1 MRLILSLPNRNNV
14 LASAVSAELGKEDN
28 SLWKFTVKA
37 IDKEE
42 EVKYVN
48 S

>member
-1 MRLILSLPNRNNV
+1 MRLMLSLPNQNNGSASTL
-14 LASAVSAELGKEDN
+14 LAKICGADN

-42 EVKYVN
+42 EDKYVN

>member
-1 MRLILSLPNRNNV
+1 MRLILSLPNRNNGPAGA
-14 LASAVSAELGKEDN
+14 ASAEMCKKDN
-28 SLWKFTVKA
+28 SLWKFKVKA

-42 EVKYVN
+42 EDKYVN